1 MNLISP
7 AELSYITDSLFAEN
21 RLDGRSLLQFRE
33 IHVST
38 QVISQSAGSAR
49 VACAGTDVLVGI
61 RLETRDAKN
70 DQDADE
76 GKAVQISL
84 VVSSSA
90 LQSLPSDPTL
100 NLLSHVHLLTSS
112 LAHHPQLV
120 ILPFQKYWQL
130 HIDISILSSG
140 GGGNL
145 YDILSI
151 AVRSALWDL
160 KIPRTKP
167 VAYVKPGS
175 KARGDDTEEGGES
188 GMKALLKGKKGALDL
203 RKGSAGGK
211 GTGAA
216 DFEILDYEAEAG
228 EQLND
233 REKLPLSLSLNLTP
247 QSHLPF
253 LDATLFES
261 FASPTRLTCT
271 FDGLDNLRGMHQE
284 IPDGSA
290 TSAPNE
296 ISLVELYN
304 LIDVSLFLLRE
315 VSGQRF
321 A

>member
-1 MNLISP
+1 
-7 AELSYITDSLFAEN
+7 
-21 RLDGRSLLQFRE
+21 
-33 IHVST
+33 
-38 QVISQSAGSAR
+38 
-49 VACAGTDVLVGI
+49 
-61 RLETRDAKN
+61 
-70 DQDADE
+70 
-76 GKAVQISL
+76 
-84 VVSSSA
+84 
-90 LQSLPSDPTL
+90 
-100 NLLSHVHLLTSS
+100 
-112 LAHHPQLV
+112 
-120 ILPFQKYWQL
+120 
-130 HIDISILSSG
+130 
-140 GGGNL
+140 
-145 YDILSI
+145 
-151 AVRSALWDL
+151 
-160 KIPRTKP
+160 
-167 VAYVKPGS
+167 
-175 KARGDDTEEGGES
+175 
-188 GMKALLKGKKGALDL
+188 MKALLKGKKGALDL

-233 REKLPLSLSLNLTP
+233 REKLPLSLSLNLVGFVLTITAVSTRLLKCFTWQTP